1 MISAK
6 PLLALIAI
14 ATGGFLNA
22 GSGLAGAPGSP
33 AAASVR
39 PALAQSAV
47 AASAGM
53 QQASERAVLAQIQR
67 DLQDGGARVHLDGLR
82 FSRASQRSV
91 EGRGS
96 GVALFDSVNPIP
108 IEVTV
113 TYDLAT
119 ARVERTN
126 YQVNETTAPAPVK
139 SAVLAKKL
147 RDSIADRIGA
157 RLVLEFAQQPV
168 DFSLL
173 QITNVASGRN
183 QMVVSGDGITGFP
196 GEGAAYTKFVATVD
210 KFTGDIVNVHYE
222 LLQEV
227 AAPVRDSLAA
237 IN

>member
-1 MISAK
+1 
-6 PLLALIAI
+6 
-14 ATGGFLNA
+14 
-22 GSGLAGAPGSP
+22 
-33 AAASVR
+33 
-39 PALAQSAV
+39 
-47 AASAGM
+47 M
-53 QQASERAVLAQIQR
+53 QAASERAVLAQVQR
-67 DLQDGGARVHLDGLR
+67 DLQDRGARIRLDGLR

-91 EGRGS
+91 EGHGA
-96 GVALFDSVNPIP
+96 GIALFDSVNPIP

-119 ARVERTN
+119 ARVERADYHVTES
-126 YQVNETTAPAPVK
+126 VAPAPMK

-183 QMVVSGDGITGFP
+183 RMVVTGDGITGFP

-210 KFTGDIVNVHYE
+210 KFTGAIVKVDYE

-227 AAPVRDSLAA
+227 VAPGRDGLTAM
-237 IN
+237 N